1 MLTQQLSDF
10 LHGLRYQDLPEQAVD
25 SAKMCV
31 EDLIGVAFAGSVL
44 PQGKIWRRY
53 ISQQPQRPEAT
64 VWDGRL
70 SRFSCENA
78 AALNA
83 AYSHVIDM
91 DDVHNSS
98 ITHLGA
104 VTIPAALAVGQK
116 HHSSGREIPVS
127 YTHLTL
133 PTIA

>member
-53 ISQQPQRPEAT
+53 ISQQPSARRPPSGT
-64 VWDGRL
+64 
-70 SRFSCENA
+70 A
-78 AALNA
+78 A
-83 AYSHVIDM
+83 
-91 DDVHNSS
+91 
-98 ITHLGA
+98 
-104 VTIPAALAVGQK
+104 
-116 HHSSGREIPVS
+116 
-127 YTHLTL
+127 
-133 PTIA
+133 